1 MKTILLFCMA
11 LFFTVVN
18 AQKTNEFGVD
28 GLVKERL
35 YNANKTKV
43 LNFSMKEFDKL
54 FFEFFD
60 RKSKVDQ
67 VLTKEQFYTYTM
79 KIAAF
84 SDRLAALYPKEKE
97 AAAASKKKW
106 FTESYEDYLL
116 SKESQKK

>member
-1 MKTILLFCMA
+1 MKVFLLFCMV
-11 LFFTVVN
+11 LFCSVAN
-18 AQKTNEFGVD
+18 AQKTIEFGVD
-28 GLVKERL
+28 AIIKERL
-35 YNANKTKV
+35 YNENKTKV
-43 LNFSMKEFDKL
+43 VNFSMKEFDKL

-60 RKSKVDQ
+60 MKSKVDQ

-84 SDRLAALYPKEKE
+84 SDRLAVLYPKEKE
-97 AAAASKKKW
+97 VAAASKKKW